1 MGPIIAYALIALIL
15 TFLYAP
21 VSFAKENIRLQLAF
35 ESVRLPEVEKALA
48 ELKTP
53 CYTVKEFSPE
63 WSRVVTEFFILC
75 QALHIGGLD
84 PIFEFKAYP
93 SYPRILK
100 QVRDGKILAGGSTFW
115 NREGDPD
122 LFYKTEEVLR
132 VGEVELAIFTR
143 PEHAALLKVRTLAEL
158 QKFTAV
164 SSENWVVDWETL
176 GDMGIKRFH
185 ATSGAQMFD
194 MVQNKRADFTLDALS
209 TLPDMSR
216 VVNGVRL
223 VPVPNIKVGLRGA
236 CSFLI
241 SKQFPESKKIYEA
254 LQIGLKDLRAKKRIK
269 VRFVETGF
277 YNPMAKDWH
286 KLY

>member
-1 MGPIIAYALIALIL
+1 MGSIIAYALIALIL

-122 LFYKTEEVLR
+122 LFYKAQEVLR

-164 SSENWVVDWETL
+164 SSRIGSSIWKLWVIWGSNGFTRRAGRKCL
-176 GDMGIKRFH
+176 IWCKIKE
-185 ATSGAQMFD
+185 
-194 MVQNKRADFTLDALS
+194 L
-209 TLPDMSR
+209 
-216 VVNGVRL
+216 
-223 VPVPNIKVGLRGA
+223 ILR
-236 CSFLI
+236 
-241 SKQFPESKKIYEA
+241 
-254 LQIGLKDLRAKKRIK
+254 
-269 VRFVETGF
+269 
-277 YNPMAKDWH
+277 
-286 KLY
+286 